1 MSGNFGLRRPPELG
15 GRRDEAVAFE
25 RAAQNRNIDSAVAS
39 AAGASGIHLR
49 KATCSISSQRAAE
62 GAQEMVPVFSGGRIG

>member
-1 MSGNFGLRRPPELG
+1 MRFSRSIGLLSWL
-15 GRRDEAVAFE
+15 DEAAGFEPAAWIRNTDFAVAF
-25 RAAQNRNIDSAVAS
+25 

-62 GAQEMVPVFSGGRIG
+62 GAWHTVPVFSGGRMG